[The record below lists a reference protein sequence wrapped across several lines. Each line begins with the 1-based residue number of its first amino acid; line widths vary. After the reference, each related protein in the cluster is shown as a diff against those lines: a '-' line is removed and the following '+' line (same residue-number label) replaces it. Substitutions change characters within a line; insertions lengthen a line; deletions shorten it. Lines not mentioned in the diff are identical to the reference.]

1 MRRLKLTTLGFVV
14 LLLAG
19 NQSDPEDDPA
29 ALQGEWE
36 IISVER
42 SGSPDTAPLGHTVRF
57 SGDQVHFEA
66 ADGRMIIPKA
76 TFHEQNLRIP
86 S

>member
-1 MRRLKLTTLGFVV
+1 MLRAKLATFVFV
-14 LLLAG
+14 AILFFG
-19 NQSDPEDDPA
+19 NRQEPFDDPA

-42 SGSPDTAPLGHTVRF
+42 QGFPDPSPVGHTIRF
-57 SGDQVHFEA
+57 TDNEVHFEA
-66 ADGRMIIPKA
+66 LHGALVMRP
-76 TFHEQNLRIP
+76 TFHEMNLRIP